1 MPEIMETKAR
11 VVHAAVGSKPEFVK
25 ILDWQ
30 GKFLTF
36 ILVDEIRPP
45 KPRFLYSPKRRKEV
59 RFQLHRF

>member
-25 ILDWQ
+25 ILDWE

-45 KPRFLYSPKRRKEV
+45 ETPFFIVPEMKERGQV
-59 RFQLHRF
+59 STS

>member
-45 KPRFLYSPKRRKEV
+45 ETPFFIFPEAKERGQV
-59 RFQLHRF
+59 STS